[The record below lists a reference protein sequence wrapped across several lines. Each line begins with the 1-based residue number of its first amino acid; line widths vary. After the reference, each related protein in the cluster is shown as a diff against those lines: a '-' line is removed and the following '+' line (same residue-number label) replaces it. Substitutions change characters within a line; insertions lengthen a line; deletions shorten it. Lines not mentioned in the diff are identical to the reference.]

1 MVFVIQENNLQADKM
16 FLGKMNGVNIVSTVK
31 HILMQTV
38 YLHVY

>member
-1 MVFVIQENNLQADKM
+1 MVFVIQETNLQADKI
-16 FLGKMNGVNIVSTVK
+16 FLGKMNGVNIVSTVE